1 VIDLLIHYKA
11 NLNAQTVNG
20 DTPFSIALKENEI
33 DVLHKFVEN
42 VKLSES
48 P

>member
-1 VIDLLIHYKA
+1 
-11 NLNAQTVNG
+11 VNG

-48 P
+48 PALFHNFTDHILD